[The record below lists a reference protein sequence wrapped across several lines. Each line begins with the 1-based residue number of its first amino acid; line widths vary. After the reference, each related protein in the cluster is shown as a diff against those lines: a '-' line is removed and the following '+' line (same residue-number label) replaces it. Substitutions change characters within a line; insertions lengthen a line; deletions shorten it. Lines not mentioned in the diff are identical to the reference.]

1 MVLNIF
7 MILKQNNNLT
17 KEICGTSEYLMSE
30 SVVLL
35 EVKVE
40 DICGLFGY
48 FDETGEE
55 TIKAQYKYAHKF
67 GCGLANV
74 SYDYAG
80 EFDKHGI
87 TVYVY
92 TLIQKARKSFYRVT

>member
-1 MVLNIF
+1 
-7 MILKQNNNLT
+7 
-17 KEICGTSEYLMSE
+17 MSE
-30 SVVLL
+30 SVVLP

-55 TIKAQYKYAHKF
+55 TIKAQYKCAHKF
-67 GCGLANV
+67 GCGLANA

-92 TLIQKARKSFYRVT
+92 TLIQKARRSFYRVT